1 MSRKGKRDIKRVKE
15 LGIRNRVGYGGVK
28 RSREGLRERK
38 RKKDRRIERGI
49 EGYRGVQKSIKE
61 YSSTEG

>member
-1 MSRKGKRDIKRVKE
+1 M
-15 LGIRNRVGYGGVK
+15 
-28 RSREGLRERK
+28 RERK

-61 YSSTEG
+61 YRSTEG